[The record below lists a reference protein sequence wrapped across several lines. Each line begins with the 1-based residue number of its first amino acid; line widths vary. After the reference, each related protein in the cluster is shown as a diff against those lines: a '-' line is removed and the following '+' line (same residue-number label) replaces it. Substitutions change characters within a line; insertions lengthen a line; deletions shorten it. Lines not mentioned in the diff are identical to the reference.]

1 MKTNPQHTNNLNKK
15 TNRVRLVVNNLAKNF
30 TMHLQNSVVIDIFSK
45 LSLSVNEGTCTVL
58 SGPSGMGKSTLLKSL
73 YGNYMITKGEI
84 VLHCDNGTLDIAKAT
99 PQMIYALRR
108 DVIGYV
114 SQFLRVVPRV
124 PAIDIVMEPLLDRG
138 ELKAVAQEK
147 AKVLLSRLNIPEALW
162 SLSPT
167 TFSGGEQQ
175 RINIARGFI
184 AHYPIL
190 LLDEPTASLD
200 AINRGV
206 VVDLIAEAKAHGS
219 AIVGIFHDE
228 SVRNIVADEVINLAE
243 CAQ

>member
-1 MKTNPQHTNNLNKK
+1 MNIKIQQSDFLNEGN
-15 TNRVRLVVNNLAKNF
+15 NRVRLSVNNLAKNF
-30 TMHLQNSVVIDIFSK
+30 TMHLQNSVVIDIFSN
-45 LSLSVNEGTCTVL
+45 LSLSVNKGCCSVL
-58 SGPSGMGKSTLLKSL
+58 VGPSGMGKSTLLKSL
-73 YGNYMITKGEI
+73 YGNYMISNGEI
-84 VLHCDNGTLDIAKAT
+84 ILHCDDGSLDIAKAS

-124 PAIDIVMEPLLDRG
+124 PALDIVMEPLLNRG
-138 ELKAVAQEK
+138 VGQAQAQEK
-147 AKVLLSRLNIPEALW
+147 AKKLLSRLNIPESLW

-184 AHYPIL
+184 AHYPLL

-200 AINRGV
+200 SNNRAV
-206 VVDLIAEAKAHGS
+206 VIELIREAKAKGS

-228 SVRNIVADEVINLAE
+228 AVRDKVADEVINLAE
-243 CAQ
+243 CAA